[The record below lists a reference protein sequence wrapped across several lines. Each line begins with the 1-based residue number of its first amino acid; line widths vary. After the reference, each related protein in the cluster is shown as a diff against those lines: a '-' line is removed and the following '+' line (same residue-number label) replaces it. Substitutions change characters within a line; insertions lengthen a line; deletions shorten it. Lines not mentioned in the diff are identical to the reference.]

1 MAYCQSDIAWPQIEK
16 ISATVKDVNKKL
28 SKVIPRRPTLQLHRT
43 YYTVISGC
51 HLRSLITAKVEH
63 VVSLGCQRTDCTLG
77 CIVVYR
83 ITTILYIGK
92 DVCPKCIQIVQRFL
106 QIRSNSRR
114 ILGLL
119 YTEMSAEIYQDAF
132 RLKTLTL
139 FSSLLVSKIILCILA
154 FQVLQILY
162 ILNEDIGILV
172 TSLLACLHK
181 LGTRMCKTHLMV
193 CLG

>member
-1 MAYCQSDIAWPQIEK
+1 MACCQSDIAWPQIEK

-51 HLRSLITAKVEH
+51 HLRSLITAEMEH

-83 ITTILYIGK
+83 ITTILYICK

-139 FSSLLVSKIILCILA
+139 FPPLLVSKIILVYWRSKLYKSSIYLMKISAFLSLACSLA
-154 FQVLQILY
+154 FT
-162 ILNEDIGILV
+162 N
-172 TSLLACLHK
+172 LARACARH
-181 LGTRMCKTHLMV
+181 T
-193 CLG
+193 